1 MLYYEPSVFSSK
13 ETVLEQLLWIRK
25 YLAENYKQ
33 IEDTP
38 IAGNLYTEI
47 VDLNGS
53 EWSTE
58 NLDLPLDKF
67 LKKPSLGDTFDITVV
82 DFDDLTGVRYHYA
95 YIRYQVYGFGT
106 NLSGEDYVSLAPV
119 QLLTGIRK
127 QPVTVNIFIDMDG
140 SYDWSMINIKT
151 ISASAYSG
159 DPYVGEL
166 ITVPIKNYSNPAF
179 TQTFSFGY
187 IMARITQ
194 IQSNGNLV
202 LDFVS
207 YIGGVA

>member
-1 MLYYEPSVFSSK
+1 VLYYEPSVFSSK

-53 EWSTE
+53 EWTTE
-58 NLDLPLDKF
+58 YIDLPLDKF
-67 LKKPSLGDTFDITVV
+67 LKKPSVGDTFDITVIN
-82 DFDDLTGVRYHYA
+82 FENLIGVRYHYA
-95 YIRYQVYGFGT
+95 YIRYKVYGFGT
-106 NLSGEDYVSLAPV
+106 NLRGEDYVSLTPV

-127 QPVTVNIFIDMDG
+127 QPTSVNIFIDMGG
-140 SYDWSMINIKT
+140 SYDWSMISSKT

-166 ITVPIKNYSNPAF
+166 ITVPIKNYSNPVF

-187 IMARITQ
+187 VMARITA
-194 IQSNGNLV
+194 INSNGSLA